1 MIKFLKKP
9 PLISLS
15 AVPHRLLLALTAMQ
29 LPLPALLCT
38 SVLLLSGC
46 EYIGLQPVSQIEAR
60 IEAEGKAVGGACR
73 HAGRA
78 LEDCYALNEKV
89 SKAAIFEG
97 WREMNDYMAQH
108 HLPEIAPTLKKEKA
122 VAPAQA
128 IPQYPPTR
136 PTAYRP

>member
-1 MIKFLKKP
+1 MRP
-9 PLISLS
+9 SL
-15 AVPHRLLLALTAMQ
+15 PILF
-29 LPLPALLCT
+29 CI

-60 IEAEGKAVGGACR
+60 FEAEGKAVGGACR

-78 LEDCYALNEKV
+78 LEDCYMLNANI

-108 HLPEIAPTLKKEKA
+108 QLPEVVPTLKNEK
-122 VAPAQA
+122 VLAPAQA
-128 IPQYPPTR
+128 APQYPPTR
-136 PTAYRP
+136 ATNYRP

>member
-1 MIKFLKKP
+1 MKKA
-9 PLISLS
+9 PLTLVS
-15 AVPHRLLLALTAMQ
+15 AVPHRPFPVPTAMQ
-29 LPLPALLCT
+29 RPFPALLCT
-38 SVLLLSGC
+38 TVLLLSGC

-108 HLPEIAPTLKKEKA
+108 RLPEIPPTLKKEKA

-128 IPQYPPTR
+128 TPQYPPTR
-136 PTAYRP
+136 STAYHP